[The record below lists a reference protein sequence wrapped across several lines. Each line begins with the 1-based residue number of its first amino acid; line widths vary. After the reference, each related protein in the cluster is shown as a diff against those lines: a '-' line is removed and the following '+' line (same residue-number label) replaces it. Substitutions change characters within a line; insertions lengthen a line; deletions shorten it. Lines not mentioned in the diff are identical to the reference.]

1 TGSITG
7 ASLAA
12 TQVAVATGSSAI
24 TSYAGFTTDSS
35 GNVTAASL
43 TVSSPNPGIAYLG
56 QGTTPQSTGTTAIGL
71 TDPTSVTSYNLVF
84 PSAASAG
91 TDAASGNF
99 YLKLVSS
106 QNQTGC
112 TATATEL
119 CGYFETAISLSS
131 TAGDIT
137 GILQPVNGGTGASSL
152 TIYDVLTGNGTS
164 AVNLVAPIAGG
175 VLSSSSASAYPT
187 FSATPTLGNLTT
199 TTGTLTLASG
209 ASAGAITLSPGT
221 NSNTF
226 SLTLPTGVGT
236 NGQCLQSSGSG
247 TTAMTWG
254 SCGGAVAWSGLT
266 APTTSLSM
274 NMYQVVGTSFPTTFT
289 YGNATGA
296 ATNMFSITDTASN
309 SGTGALLYAGTAASS
324 LAIAFQAQI
333 QGNDIIKAIAPTSSS
348 QQLILGACY
357 TSSSPATGSDGARQV
372 TCSSSNGTGIA
383 RFQSGSASGYNNTV
397 VQSQA
402 QSAGS
407 SAWKLFSGRQ
417 GVNADGSIGS
427 GTEVFSVLGTGA
439 INTTAA
445 GAVSQAAVTVSGA
458 PYTAGSATTNFPLV
472 YLNDGSGPTTFS
484 TTGTEFGI
492 NAPSG
497 FTGNMLDFHVN
508 GGASVA
514 ALSYTGLYTGRFA
527 AGSTV
532 HGVLVSEGT
541 AAAAVATALG
551 AANMPL
557 IGQTSADPIFS
568 TIAYPT
574 SLTQGG
580 LLYASTTVAIAGG
593 GALTQYGVVVAGA
606 VGSAPQSTAAG
617 AANMPLVGAGAANP
631 AFSTIG
637 WLASATQWGIPYM
650 STATQMSTTAALTG
664 NCLIKAGSTA
674 APSCS
679 TFSDNAT
686 LVTGTEP
693 LTLTPAAR
701 TSGAL
706 SYFIVNAPTDTG
718 ITTTAESVGVNF
730 VGATRTWAAG
740 TVATQRENLFQH
752 PTYATGTFT
761 NAATL
766 AIDGP
771 PAGGTFTNGPYALWV
786 QSGPSWFQAT
796 TNQFVTGTGSN
807 LTTLNFP
814 VPSGAVTLTFPITTE
829 YIVGANSDT
838 TTTHLLH

>member
-71 TDPTSVTSYNLVF
+71 TAPTSVTSYNLVF

-91 TDAASGNF
+91 TNAASGNF

-296 ATNMFSITDTASN
+296 ATNMFNITDTASN

-372 TCSSSNGTGIA
+372 TCGSSNGTGIA

-508 GGASVA
+508 GVASVA
-514 ALSYTGLYTGRFA
+514 KLDYTGVLTALS
-527 AGSTV
+527 
-532 HGVLVSEGT
+532 
-541 AAAAVATALG
+541 
-551 AANMPL
+551 
-557 IGQTSADPIFS
+557 
-568 TIAYPT
+568 
-574 SLTQGG
+574 
-580 LLYASTTVAIAGG
+580 
-593 GALTQYGVVVAGA
+593 
-606 VGSAPQSTAAG
+606 
-617 AANMPLVGAGAANP
+617 
-631 AFSTIG
+631 
-637 WLASATQWGIPYM
+637 
-650 STATQMSTTAALTG
+650 
-664 NCLIKAGSTA
+664 
-674 APSCS
+674 
-679 TFSDNAT
+679 
-686 LVTGTEP
+686 
-693 LTLTPAAR
+693 
-701 TSGAL
+701 
-706 SYFIVNAPTDTG
+706 
-718 ITTTAESVGVNF
+718 
-730 VGATRTWAAG
+730 
-740 TVATQRENLFQH
+740 
-752 PTYATGTFT
+752 GTFT
-761 NAATL
+761 
-766 AIDGP
+766 
-771 PAGGTFTNGPYALWV
+771 
-786 QSGPSWFQAT
+786 AT
-796 TNQFVTGTGSN
+796 TNQFVLGTTN
-807 LTTLNFP
+807 TTTLNFP
-814 VPSGAVTLTFPITTE
+814 APASGVTLTFPLTAE
-829 YIVGANSDT
+829 YMVGANSDT
-838 TTTHLLH
+838 TTTHVLHATAVAGVGAFSGIISADLTTALTTPPTIGGTTPGIGDFTTVNCGVSSTTAC